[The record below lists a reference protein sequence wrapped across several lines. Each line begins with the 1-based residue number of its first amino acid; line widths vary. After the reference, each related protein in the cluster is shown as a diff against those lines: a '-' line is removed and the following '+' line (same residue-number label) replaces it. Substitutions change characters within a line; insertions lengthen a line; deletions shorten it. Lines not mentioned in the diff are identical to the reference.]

1 LTHFSL
7 KMTKKLFVGNL
18 SFNTREASLAAAFAA
33 IGPVS
38 ECKIIAHGTK
48 SLGYG
53 FVDMT
58 NDDDA
63 VKAVEALNKKD
74 LDGRQINVEIAKE
87 VPNEKTPREPKPKRE
102 PRARQPKE
110 PKAPGAP
117 SPAPAAVPA
126 GAPPSPDAA
135 GAKKSR
141 PRRRKP
147 AGEKTPKLQRT
158 KNPSDRTLFVANLPF
173 QFSDD
178 ELKAFFAE
186 FNPTSA
192 HVVRKP
198 NGNSRGYG
206 FVDFAGEADQ
216 QKALVAM
223 DKKLVMEREISVKV
237 AETEPVAVERERKQ
251 AAEGSFFSTALITP
265 TATV

>member
-1 LTHFSL
+1 
-7 KMTKKLFVGNL
+7 MTKKLFVGNL

-87 VPNEKTPREPKPKRE
+87 VPNEKTPREPKPKRD
-102 PRARQPKE
+102 PKPRQPKE

-117 SPAPAAVPA
+117 AAAPAPASAA
-126 GAPPSPDAA
+126 GAAAPADA

-147 AGEKTPKLQRT
+147 AGEKAPKLQRA

-173 QFSDD
+173 EFSD
-178 ELKAFFAE
+178 EALKNFFGDFA
-186 FNPTSA
+186 PTSA

-216 QKALVAM
+216 QKALQAM
-223 DKKLVMEREISVKV
+223 DKKVVMDREISVKV

-251 AAEGSFFSTALITP
+251 ASEAGKQ
-265 TATV
+265 